1 MRIRRSPDLASVD
14 RGGIAGK
21 ASSAPTLS
29 RLGKGAGKKDNC
41 QPVKRL
47 TPLLVLVLVAS
58 ALPFAFAQ
66 PRSRGKKEPK
76 TSEPAEV
83 RDAGATSSGVVE
95 PSQAASDGGAAF
107 ASDGGAWTS
116 PLTPRPEEFPQKG
129 AEVPADY
136 DRILADIA
144 ALRARVATASD
155 AVFKS
160 RLAVALRAGSG
171 NARIKKLRI
180 ALDDG
185 TVYTASGGFRA
196 EQAQVVFDR
205 ALSPG
210 RHVLTFDVE
219 TEDAR
224 DRTFAT
230 SQITRMPIDV
240 PRDHRL
246 QVEAR
251 LEDDSGMAGSFPGSK
266 KGSYDLR
273 LRLKAEA
280 TQVK

>member
-1 MRIRRSPDLASVD
+1 M
-14 RGGIAGK
+14 
-21 ASSAPTLS
+21 
-29 RLGKGAGKKDNC
+29 
-41 QPVKRL
+41 KRL
-47 TPLLVLVLVAS
+47 TPFVVLVLVAS
-58 ALPFAFAQ
+58 TVPFAFAQ
-66 PRSRGKKEPK
+66 SRRGKREPK
-76 TSEPAEV
+76 TSEPTEA
-83 RDAGATSSGVVE
+83 RDAGSAS
-95 PSQAASDGGAAF
+95 AAVLDGGAALV
-107 ASDGGAWTS
+107 AAADAGTTLAYDGGAWTS

-160 RLAVALRAGSG
+160 RLSVALRAGNGS
-171 NARIKKLRI
+171 ARVKKLRI

-185 TVYTASGGFRA
+185 TVYTAPSGFHS

-219 TEDAR
+219 AEDAR
-224 DRTFAT
+224 DRSFAV
-230 SQITRMPIDV
+230 SQVTRMPIDV
-240 PRDHRL
+240 PRDHKV
-246 QVEAR
+246 QVDAR
-251 LEDDSGMAGSFPGSK
+251 LEDDSGMAGSFPSSK

>member
-1 MRIRRSPDLASVD
+1 M
-14 RGGIAGK
+14 
-21 ASSAPTLS
+21 
-29 RLGKGAGKKDNC
+29 
-41 QPVKRL
+41 KRL
-47 TPLLVLVLVAS
+47 TPFVALVLVAS
-58 ALPFAFAQ
+58 VLPFAFAQ
-66 PRSRGKKEPK
+66 PRARGKKEPK
-76 TSEPAEV
+76 TTAEPSEARDPSAASAGPA
-83 RDAGATSSGVVE
+83 DAGTPSAAVADAAPAT
-95 PSQAASDGGAAF
+95 AY
-107 ASDGGAWTS
+107 DGGAWTS

-160 RLAVALRAGSG
+160 RLAVSLRAGGG
-171 NARIKKLRI
+171 NARVKKLRI

-185 TVYTASGGFRA
+185 TVYTAAAGFRS
-196 EQAQVVFDR
+196 EQPQLVFDR

-219 TEDAR
+219 AEDAR
-224 DRTFAT
+224 DRSFTT
-230 SQITRMPIDV
+230 SQVTRMPIDV
-240 PRDHRL
+240 PRDHKV
-246 QVEAR
+246 QIDAR
-251 LEDDSGMAGSFPGSK
+251 LEDDSGMAGSYPSSK

>member
-1 MRIRRSPDLASVD
+1 M
-14 RGGIAGK
+14 
-21 ASSAPTLS
+21 
-29 RLGKGAGKKDNC
+29 
-41 QPVKRL
+41 KRL

-76 TSEPAEV
+76 TVEPVEV
-83 RDAGATSSGVVE
+83 RDAGAAASTAEPPPSS
-95 PSQAASDGGAAF
+95 SDGGTAL

-144 ALRARVATASD
+144 TLRARVATASD

-160 RLAVALRAGSG
+160 RLAVALRAGNG

-185 TVYTASGGFRA
+185 TVYTAASGFRS

-240 PRDHRL
+240 PRDHKV
-246 QVEAR
+246 QIEAR
-251 LEDDSGMAGSFPGSK
+251 LEDESGMAGSFPGSK

>member
-1 MRIRRSPDLASVD
+1 M
-14 RGGIAGK
+14 GK
-21 ASSAPTLS
+21 T
-29 RLGKGAGKKDNC
+29 DNC
-41 QPVKRL
+41 LPVKRL
-47 TPLLVLVLVAS
+47 TPFVVLVLVAS
-58 ALPFAFAQ
+58 ALPLAFAQ
-66 PRSRGKKEPK
+66 PRSGRGKKEPK
-76 TSEPAEV
+76 NSEPAEL
-83 RDAGATSSGVVE
+83 RDAGTGSVNALDAGTVPVIVDAG
-95 PSQAASDGGAAF
+95 AAAAAYDGGP
-107 ASDGGAWTS
+107 WTS

-144 ALRARVATASD
+144 ALRARVAAASD

-160 RLAVALRAGSG
+160 RLSIALRAGAG

-185 TVYTASGGFRA
+185 TVYTAQGGFRS

-219 TEDAR
+219 AEDAR
-224 DRTFAT
+224 DRSFST

-240 PRDHRL
+240 PRDHKV
-246 QVEAR
+246 QIDAR
-251 LEDDSGMAGSFPGSK
+251 LEDDSGMAGSFPSSK
-266 KGSYDLR
+266 KGSYDVR
-273 LRLKAEA
+273 VRLKAEA

>member
-1 MRIRRSPDLASVD
+1 M
-14 RGGIAGK
+14 
-21 ASSAPTLS
+21 
-29 RLGKGAGKKDNC
+29 
-41 QPVKRL
+41 KRL
-47 TPLLVLVLVAS
+47 TPILVLVLVGT
-58 ALPFAFAQ
+58 ALPLAFGQ
-66 PRSRGKKEPK
+66 SRSRGKKEPK
-76 TSEPAEV
+76 ASETVEAKA
-83 RDAGATSSGVVE
+83 DAGASGAELGSPVATS
-95 PSQAASDGGAAF
+95 ADAGAV
-107 ASDGGAWTS
+107 STDGGAWTS

-160 RLAVALRAGSG
+160 RLSVALRAGSG
-171 NARIKKLRI
+171 NARIKRLRI

-185 TVYTASGGFRA
+185 TVYTAPNGFRA
-196 EQAQVVFDR
+196 ENAQIVFDR

-219 TEDAR
+219 AEDSR
-224 DRTFAT
+224 DRSFTT
-230 SQITRMPIDV
+230 NQITRMPIDV
-240 PRDHRL
+240 PRDHKL
-246 QVEAR
+246 AVDAR
-251 LEDDSGMAGSFPGSK
+251 LEDDSGMAGSFPSSK

-280 TQVK
+280 TPAK